1 MKLVLSLL
9 AFSLIVSACG
19 SLSPYAA
26 HTGREIKALS
36 SSDINSLK
44 NGAGMSYALAAE
56 LNQYPGPMHVLELA
70 KGIDL
75 SAEQVRATEQLL
87 LSHKAEARVL
97 GIELIEAERQ
107 LNELFVT
114 KQATDATVRQ
124 QTEKVALV
132 QAKLRASHLVTHV
145 KQTALLSEEQVARY
159 QSLRGY

>member
-1 MKLVLSLL
+1 MNLALSLL

-19 SLSPYAA
+19 NLSPYAA
-26 HTGREIKALS
+26 HTGREIKTLS
-36 SSDINSLK
+36 SSDINALK

-70 KGIDL
+70 KDMEL
-75 SAEQVRATEQLL
+75 STEQVRATEQLL
-87 LSHKAEARVL
+87 LTHKVEARVL

-107 LNELFVT
+107 LNELFAT
-114 KQATDATVRQ
+114 KQATDASVRQ

-145 KQTALLSEEQVARY
+145 KQTALLSKDQIARY
-159 QSLRGY
+159 QTIRGY